1 MTNLYF
7 RDSTTETRVRLQ
19 LIEMMQMILKELALK
34 VSIGIFQNMSL
45 TQMIQRKRIHMLQ
58 RTSKNLENELLRKG
72 DQSVRIPTRITP
84 QNMYIRKEIFLTQS
98 LLSLIL
104 ITIQSIPILIS

>member
-72 DQSVRIPTRITP
+72 DQNGRITTQLIP
-84 QNMYIRKEIFLTQS
+84 QNMYIPKEIFLTQS
-98 LLSLIL
+98 LLRLIL
-104 ITIQSIPILIS
+104 ITI